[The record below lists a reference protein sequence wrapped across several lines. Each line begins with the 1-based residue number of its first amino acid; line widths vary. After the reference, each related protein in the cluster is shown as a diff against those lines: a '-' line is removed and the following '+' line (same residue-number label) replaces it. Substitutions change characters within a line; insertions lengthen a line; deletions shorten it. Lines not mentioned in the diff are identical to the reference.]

1 MQTYSYGQTQVKQL
15 QVRTCHWPQ
24 CAKTLPTARTRRTT
38 HRTVMGVATRIT
50 WDSAPVTGRKVS
62 NHCPSRARGTR
73 RTKQSWACAN
83 ETPVPPHPSQD
94 PEPETTANNS
104 PEAARAESQTDT
116 AQTWPPHKTQNMV
129 GVDNFRWRIHAPG
142 IMQATT
148 NAALTAH

>member
-1 MQTYSYGQTQVKQL
+1 M
-15 QVRTCHWPQ
+15 
-24 CAKTLPTARTRRTT
+24 
-38 HRTVMGVATRIT
+38 
-50 WDSAPVTGRKVS
+50 
-62 NHCPSRARGTR
+62 
-73 RTKQSWACAN
+73 AN

-94 PEPETTANNS
+94 PEPQTTADNS

-116 AQTWPPHKTQNMV
+116 AQTWPPHKPQNMV